1 MVGNLDKWFVNY
13 IFYRYGFFGFLSLSI
28 IICLVFPQNDNFFVF
43 YNITV
48 IFLGIGFYNR
58 PIFLVFFTG
67 LVSFCRFYF
76 VPRQE
81 ESLFFIHLVS
91 YLFITF
97 ISSAM
102 MLYVQR
108 VKKKSLDL
116 TTSLAKAL
124 DSRDAYTFDH
134 SENVAEYAVRIA
146 EKMNLSKDLCNH
158 IRTGG
163 LLHDIGKIGI
173 PENILT
179 KHDKLT
185 TDEYKIIKQ
194 HPKIGYEIL
203 KHVDRFKQ
211 DGILDIVLYHHER
224 YDGKGYPAGL
234 KGSEIPLGARIVAV
248 ADTFDAMTSRRVYR
262 EELDLEHTLNVI
274 RQNKG
279 TQFDPDVAD
288 AFLSLYKNQDSDSK
302 SNLIPKINPVES
314 K

>member
-13 IFYRYGFFGFLSLSI
+13 IFFRYGFFIFLSLSVL
-28 IICLVFPQNDNFFVF
+28 ICLVFPNNDNFFVF
-43 YNITV
+43 YNISI
-48 IFLGIGFYNR
+48 IFLGIGFYNK
-58 PIFLVFFTG
+58 PIFLVVFT
-67 LVSFCRFYF
+67 LVVSSFRFYF
-76 VPRQE
+76 VPHAE
-81 ESLFFIHLVS
+81 ESIFFIYLVS

-102 MLYVQR
+102 MIYVQR

-124 DSRDAYTFDH
+124 DSRDTYTFDH
-134 SENVAEYAVRIA
+134 SENVSKYAVQIA

-158 IRTGG
+158 LCTGA

-173 PENILT
+173 PEHILT
-179 KHDKLT
+179 KPDKLSME
-185 TDEYKIIKQ
+185 EYKNIKR

-203 KHVDRFKQ
+203 KHVDRFKD

-234 KGSEIPLGARIVAV
+234 KGSEIPLAARIVAV

-262 EELDLEHTLNVI
+262 NELDLEHTLNVI
-274 RQNKG
+274 RQNKA
-279 TQFDPDVAD
+279 TQFDPEVVD
-288 AFLSLYKNQDSDSK
+288 AFLSLFENQESDTKNKFISK
-302 SNLIPKINPVES
+302 MSPIES